1 MEKPKILQV
10 VIIVLLIVML
20 IGLGA
25 TAFVFSSRINDLEG
39 RLAEAEEELS
49 RERIGVLNIQKIIE
63 ESPVARV
70 YQAQLDEIGEEIER
84 QFQERIEGL
93 GDAERQALQQEAY
106 EQYMQAKTLLEGE
119 LDEKIKDVVRE
130 VKEDKNLDLVIYS
143 QGVRF
148 GGEDITPEVIE
159 RLE

>member
-1 MEKPKILQV
+1 MEKPKVLQV
-10 VIIVLLIVML
+10 AIIVLLLVVL
-20 IGLGA
+20 IALGA